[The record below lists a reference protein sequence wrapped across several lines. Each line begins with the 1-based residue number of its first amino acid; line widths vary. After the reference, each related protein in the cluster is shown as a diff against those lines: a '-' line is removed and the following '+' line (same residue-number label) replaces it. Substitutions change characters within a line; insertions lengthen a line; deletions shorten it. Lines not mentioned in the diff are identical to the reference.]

1 MSLPWLGD
9 LSVKAGIDYEGQKE
23 THALYRQIVVVAT
36 SIGFLIGFFLQNFNV
51 TVYIAS
57 SGFLLSLFVC
67 TDCSVVLTRY
77 SRSVYLRGGDLE
89 VTRFPSLLLRNY
101 NRKYKKLKNKPPLP
115 QRFHNRR
122 R

>member
-67 TDCSVVLTRY
+67 LPPWGRF
-77 SRSVYLRGGDLE
+77 RSH
-89 VTRFPSLLLRNY
+89 
-101 NRKYKKLKNKPPLP
+101 PLP
-115 QRFHNRR
+115 FPAPSQLQQKVQEIEKQTPVATKISQSKKVKKDK
-122 R
+122 